1 MDARRAR
8 RTAVHVSLALS
19 AIALLGCAPAGDTAA
34 TPPATATETPTST
47 ATPAPSSTFAIP
59 SEPVEGE
66 VASAVSDRG
75 STPSS
80 ASSVAGPGV
89 LVADRAFFVEG
100 QCEGTRG
107 EYKVTTADP
116 ADAGRTLVEGT
127 IDCSAPMKSSFDY
140 TLPYAGVVQLSFTD
154 TDDIERAWLRVVQP

>member
-1 MDARRAR
+1 
-8 RTAVHVSLALS
+8 
-19 AIALLGCAPAGDTAA
+19 A
-34 TPPATATETPTST
+34 TPPPAAPAATETPTPT
-47 ATPAPSSTFAIP
+47 QTPTSTFAIP

-66 VASAVSDRG
+66 VASAVSDRS

-89 LVADRAFFVEG
+89 LAADRPFFVEG

-107 EYKVTTADP
+107 KYKVTTADP
-116 ADAGRTLVEGT
+116 ADAGRTLLEGT

-140 TLPYAGVVQLSFTD
+140 TLPYAGPVQLSFTD
-154 TDDIERAWLRVVQP
+154 TDDVEQAWLRVVQP